1 MRIVYISTA
10 FPRNK
15 NDRINPWLFEAIKRL
30 IKENHEIVVFTSS
43 YKGIK
48 QKSLDGIK
56 IYRFRYLPKRFEI
69 LTHDVAVPERIKMGF
84 KYKLMVLP
92 YIIFGFLNS
101 LYFSLKER
109 FDIIHVHW
117 PFPHIIFGI
126 VMKIIKNKPLI
137 CTFHGGEI
145 IFLENLS
152 DILKKFFISLLRF
165 SDFFTCNSNFTK
177 NKLLKLTKGTLKD
190 KIYIVP
196 FGITVEKREKEN
208 FKSKKENKNIRILF
222 AGRLIERKGVHVL
235 LKAFKKVLEIVENV
249 ELIIAGDGPLRKKLE
264 ELAFELKIRE
274 KVVFKGHLSKK
285 ELEEEYKNADIFVL
299 PSIHDE
305 KGDTETLGVVLIEAM
320 EFNIPVIATNVGGI
334 PDIVKDG
341 YNGILVPEKDEDA
354 LKDAIIKLIKDE
366 NLRKEFSK
374 NAKKYIKEKFSWDKI
389 IKDLKEIY
397 LNLIKKH
404 EKKRAYNWV

>member
-10 FPRNK
+10 FPRNE
-15 NDRINPWLFEAIKRL
+15 NDRINPWLFETIKRL
-30 IKENHEIVVFTSS
+30 TKENNEIIVFTSS
-43 YKGIK
+43 YKGLR
-48 QKSLDGIK
+48 QKNLDGIK
-56 IYRFRYLPKRFEI
+56 IYRFRYLPKKFEI

-92 YIIFGFLNS
+92 YIIFGLINS
-101 LYFSLKER
+101 KWFSLKEK

-126 VMKIIKNKPLI
+126 VMKIIKRKPLI

-145 IFLENLS
+145 IFLENLPN
-152 DILKKFFISLLRF
+152 IFKKIFIYLLKF
-165 SDFFTCNSNFTK
+165 SDFFTVNSNFTK
-177 NKLLKLTKGTLKD
+177 DKLLKLTKKNFKD
-190 KIYIVP
+190 KIYIIP
-196 FGITVEKREKEN
+196 FGITVRKISLQN
-208 FKSKKENKNIRILF
+208 FKKENKNIRILF

-235 LKAFKKVLEIVENV
+235 LRAFKKVTEFLENV
-249 ELIIAGDGPLRKKLE
+249 ELIIAGDGPWRKKLE
-264 ELAFELKIRE
+264 DLAFELGIKE
-274 KVVFKGHLSKK
+274 KVIFKGHLTKN

-320 EFNIPVIATNVGGI
+320 EFGIPVIATNVGGI

-374 NAKKYIKEKFSWDKI
+374 NAKEYIKEKFNWDKI
-389 IKDLKEIY
+389 IRDLKEIY
-397 LNLIKKH
+397 LSLIKNY